1 MIKKIIILMLTGS
14 VLFAN
19 VYADTI
25 QKGNTSIIE
34 ISGEA
39 DKAGRFITAEVYPKD
54 KSANDLLAA
63 EREGYTKILIYHDQT
78 VSGTDG
84 GYRFEF
90 DMKNAASGEYYS
102 LITTDDGNSSK
113 EDFLYIDYDEF
124 IKNKNEINNLSDSV
138 SDSSI
143 QMVKSILDSKYVLF
157 GIKKEVI
164 DKIDTKML
172 AEIMLNTVKKNKL
185 SDSVDE
191 VTETVGEMIFVQML
205 NQSLIENIY
214 TQDDLKTKL
223 SVSEIKDFYNEKFIT
238 DEFKTLFTK
247 KLSNNGYKSVYDY
260 VNDLAAEFIFSIIRY
275 PNGNKNAMDVL
286 KAFSSKIGIASAEI
300 TLDKVTGII
309 GNDYSSLSDVKRDLQ
324 KEKIASGTGTSG
336 GSSGGSRPSVPNNT
350 ISGTEVSQPKPID
363 KIEFGDMSGY
373 EWADE
378 AVTYLAANKIING
391 DGNGN
396 FMPDMNITRE
406 EFCKIA
412 VNTFCADA
420 EKVDI
425 DFLDVR
431 NGEWYAEFVKKAY
444 GKGLM
449 KGVSDNEFG
458 VGANITRED
467 ICVIVFRALNL
478 EPVKNSEFVFGDD
491 DQISDYAKDA
501 VYALKNY
508 NIINGIS
515 DDEFGAKLF
524 ATRAEAAK
532 IIYGA
537 LNER

>member
-78 VSGTDG
+78 MSDSDG

-113 EDFLYIDYDEF
+113 EEFLYIDYDEF
-124 IKNKNEINNLSDSV
+124 IKNKNEINNLSDGV

-143 QMVKSILDSKYVLF
+143 QTVKSILDSKYVLF

-260 VNDLAAEFIFSIIRY
+260 ENDLAAEFIFSIIKY

-300 TLDKVTGII
+300 TLDKVTGIV

-350 ISGTEVSQPKPID
+350 ISDTEVSQPKPID

-396 FMPDMNITRE
+396 FMPDMSITRE

-420 EKVDI
+420 EKVGI
-425 DFLDVR
+425 DFLDVKD
-431 NGEWYAEFVKKAY
+431 GEWYAEFVKKAY

-458 VGANITRED
+458 IGANITRED

-478 EPVKNSEFVFGDD
+478 EPVKNSKFAFGDD

-501 VYALKNY
+501 VYVLKNH

-537 LNER
+537 LKER

>member
-78 VSGTDG
+78 MSDSDG

-113 EDFLYIDYDEF
+113 EEFLYIDYDEF
-124 IKNKNEINNLSDSV
+124 IKNKNEINNLSDDV

-143 QMVKSILDSKYVLF
+143 QTVKSILDSKYVLF

-260 VNDLAAEFIFSIIRY
+260 ENDLAAEFIFSIIRY

-300 TLDKVTGII
+300 TLDKVTVII

-350 ISGTEVSQPKPID
+350 ISDTEVSQPKPID

-396 FMPDMNITRE
+396 FMPDMSITRE

-420 EKVDI
+420 EKVGI
-425 DFLDVR
+425 DFLDVKD
-431 NGEWYAEFVKKAY
+431 GEWYAEFVKKAY

-458 VGANITRED
+458 IGANITRED

-478 EPVKNSEFVFGDD
+478 EPVKNSKFAFGDD

-501 VYALKNY
+501 VYVLKNH

-537 LNER
+537 LKER

>member
-78 VSGTDG
+78 MSDSDG

-113 EDFLYIDYDEF
+113 EEFLYIDYDEF
-124 IKNKNEINNLSDSV
+124 IKNKNEINNLSDGV

-143 QMVKSILDSKYVLF
+143 QTVKSILDSKYVLF

-260 VNDLAAEFIFSIIRY
+260 ENDLAAEFIFSIIRY

-300 TLDKVTGII
+300 TLDKVTVII

-350 ISGTEVSQPKPID
+350 ISDTEVSQPKPID

-396 FMPDMNITRE
+396 FMPDMSITRE

-420 EKVDI
+420 EKVGI
-425 DFLDVR
+425 DFLDVKD
-431 NGEWYAEFVKKAY
+431 GEWYAEFVKKAY

-458 VGANITRED
+458 IGANITRED

-478 EPVKNSEFVFGDD
+478 EPVKNSKFAFGDD

-501 VYALKNY
+501 VYVLKNH

-537 LNER
+537 LKER

>member
-25 QKGNTSIIE
+25 KKGNTSIIE

-78 VSGTDG
+78 MSDSDG

-113 EDFLYIDYDEF
+113 EEFLYIDYDEF
-124 IKNKNEINNLSDSV
+124 IKNKNEINNLSDGV

-143 QMVKSILDSKYVLF
+143 QTVKSILDSKYVLF

-260 VNDLAAEFIFSIIRY
+260 ENDLAAEFIFSIIKY

-300 TLDKVTGII
+300 TLDKVTGIV

-350 ISGTEVSQPKPID
+350 ISDTEVSQPKPID

-396 FMPDMNITRE
+396 FMPDMSITRE

-420 EKVDI
+420 EKVGI
-425 DFLDVR
+425 DFLDVKD
-431 NGEWYAEFVKKAY
+431 GEWYAEFVKKAY

-458 VGANITRED
+458 IGANITRED

-478 EPVKNSEFVFGDD
+478 EPVKNSKFAFGDD

-501 VYALKNY
+501 VYVLKNH

-537 LNER
+537 LKER

>member
-260 VNDLAAEFIFSIIRY
+260 ENDLAAEFIFSIIRY

-420 EKVDI
+420 EKVGI
-425 DFLDVR
+425 DFLDVKD
-431 NGEWYAEFVKKAY
+431 GEWYAEFVKKAY

-537 LNER
+537 LKER